1 MYTRN
6 LSITDPE
13 IAKIIEM
20 EHKRQVSTLNLV
32 ASDNYASTASLEAQG
47 SILAYKLAEGY
58 PNKRVCGGC
67 DWVDEIERL
76 AIKRLKK
83 IFGAE
88 HANVQAPSGTQA
100 NMAVY
105 FAALKQGDKVL
116 AMDINQ
122 GGHFTHG
129 SKSNVSGQ
137 FYDFVHYGV
146 KNETGYIDYENAL
159 NMAKKHKPKMIITG
173 ASAYPRIIDFKVF
186 KEIADKVGAYLLVD
200 MAHISGLIIADIHPS
215 PIPYADFVTSS
226 THKTLRG
233 PRGGG
238 IILCKEEHSEK
249 IDKAIFP
256 GTQGAPM
263 MNVIAARAVIFK
275 EAMSDKFKQ
284 YQIQVV
290 QNSKTLAN
298 RLMENEYKLV
308 TNGTDN
314 HLMLVNLSNKEVLGK
329 ESQDLLDNIG
339 IIVNPNRIP
348 YEKTKW
354 SGIRL
359 GTPALTTRG
368 MKEKEMLKI
377 ADLLTHVL
385 NKPKD
390 PLTEENAKN
399 EVRELANRFPL
410 NSEEWSNEN

>member
-1 MYTRN
+1 MTE
-6 LSITDPE
+6 P
-13 IAKIIEM
+13 K
-20 EHKRQVSTLNLV
+20 
-32 ASDNYASTASLEAQG
+32 
-47 SILAYKLAEGY
+47 
-58 PNKRVCGGC
+58 
-67 DWVDEIERL
+67 
-76 AIKRLKK
+76 
-83 IFGAE
+83 
-88 HANVQAPSGTQA
+88 
-100 NMAVY
+100 
-105 FAALKQGDKVL
+105 
-116 AMDINQ
+116 
-122 GGHFTHG
+122 
-129 SKSNVSGQ
+129 
-137 FYDFVHYGV
+137 
-146 KNETGYIDYENAL
+146 ETGYIDYVNAL
-159 NMAKKHKPKMIITG
+159 KIARKQKPKMIITG

-186 KEIADKVGAYLLVD
+186 KEIADNVGAYLLVD
-200 MAHISGLIIADIHPS
+200 MAHISGLIIAGIHPS

-238 IILCKEEHSEK
+238 IIICKEEYAEK

-284 YQIQVV
+284 YQSQVV

-298 RLMENEYKLV
+298 RLMENVYKLV

-314 HLMLVNLSNKEVLGK
+314 HLMLVNLSNKEILGK
-329 ESQDLLDNIG
+329 DAQDLLDNNG
-339 IIVNPNRIP
+339 IIVNRTRIP

-368 MKEKEMLKI
+368 MKEKEMLI
-377 ADLLTHVL
+377 IGNLITHVL
-385 NKPKD
+385 KNPKD
-390 PLTEENAKN
+390 PLTKENAKN

-410 NSEEWSNEN
+410 ISEEWSNEN